1 MDGKDICYEFVPGP
15 FLDIL
20 FKAHK
25 DEDNDYVLAIE
36 EINRADAAAV
46 FGDMFQL
53 LDRNS
58 DGESTYS
65 VNISKDIKYWWEKEA
80 LESKAPSKLSIPKNM
95 YIWATMNSA
104 DQGVFPLD
112 TAFKRRWSF
121 KYMPLNNAKSEIAN
135 TKVTIVGDN
144 NSENEYLWDDIRK
157 KINSYLGL
165 KHVNEDKMLGQF
177 FLSKEELENDNFANA
192 FKDKVLMYLYE
203 DAARIYRSDLFSKNG
218 FSEICN
224 EFDKN
229 GLSCFKNDAINV
241 DPVIHTTIAENR
253 R

>member
-1 MDGKDICYEFVPGP
+1 
-15 FLDIL
+15 
-20 FKAHK
+20 
-25 DEDNDYVLAIE
+25 
-36 EINRADAAAV
+36 
-46 FGDMFQL
+46 
-53 LDRNS
+53 
-58 DGESTYS
+58 
-65 VNISKDIKYWWEKEA
+65 
-80 LESKAPSKLSIPKNM
+80 
-95 YIWATMNSA
+95 
-104 DQGVFPLD
+104 
-112 TAFKRRWSF
+112 
-121 KYMPLNNAKSEIAN
+121 MPLNNAKSEIAN